1 MRSSR
6 VSASVSKGLLVTFL
20 LLALFVPRVMA
31 APMDKTPLYTYDLAP
46 ALAYDL
52 RAERGSRNAWA
63 EAHLIA
69 ALQGLVNREHPRLY
83 ITYVAGDTGK
93 PGGIDRFW
101 LDHLRAPGGWLAQT
115 PLHPLPTLE
124 SLIQTFRPH
133 IKGVVLY
140 DLHVPA
146 TSNVASTAAGCENL
160 LPIPYDPAPGSV
172 YDRLVVH
179 GPRLPV
185 KLRLLHADGSP
196 LFTGAETGS
205 AKCDAYLWAKRRYL
219 DTGLCDPTRLA
230 YYIDSWWLT
239 APTKSGPDTHG
250 LSNHDYFIAR
260 RAFFF
265 DLSPWD
271 DEEAQDDTNQPLGTD
286 ARTLTAILRS
296 AYDQTLGRHMVHVG
310 GFVPWAWKYTQ
321 TAGGRHGDVATE
333 WRYASILSCFN
344 AYMDADALGL
354 NAMANASVFALLPRK
369 SHYPQPKPTVAD
381 WTKAGDLDGA
391 GRVAPYTYVTFYV
404 GDYDSAAWL
413 YQRLPAL
420 WNDPARG
427 TVPLGWAFNPNLADR
442 FPVGLDWARRT
453 ATPNDHFITGDSG
466 AGYLNPGNLDGDRP
480 FSHLPPGLNTW
491 EAHCR
496 RYYQTWDLSLTG
508 FIIDG
513 DARPMSL
520 DALAAYARF
529 SPDGFIAQKLPAY
542 SGLVPGTQ
550 TPYLR
555 MGSDM
560 PNPDQTD
567 EALRR
572 IQATFSGDEGAGP
585 HFHIFRTI
593 LWSPSAHKKLFTRLG
608 ALPNVRIVDPYTLMG
623 LLRRHL
629 TQK

>member
-1 MRSSR
+1 MFALPIRLF
-6 VSASVSKGLLVTFL
+6 AL
-20 LLALFVPRVMA
+20 LLLLLYAVPRVLA
-31 APMDKTPLYTYDLAP
+31 APMDKTPLYTYDLTP
-46 ALAYDL
+46 TLAYDL
-52 RAERGSRNAWA
+52 HAERGSRNAWA
-63 EAHLIA
+63 EVHLVA

-83 ITYVAGDTGK
+83 ITYVTGDTGK

-101 LDHLRAPGGWLAQT
+101 LYHLRAPGGWLAKM
-115 PLHPLPTLE
+115 PLHLLPALE
-124 SLIQTFRPH
+124 SLVQTFRPH

-140 DLHVPA
+140 DLRVPA
-146 TSNVASTAAGCENL
+146 TSNVASTAAGCEDL
-160 LPIPYDPAPGSV
+160 LPIAYDPAPGSV
-172 YDRLVVH
+172 YNRLVVH

-185 KLRLLHADGSP
+185 KLRLLHTDGSP

-219 DTGLCDPTRLA
+219 DTGRCDPTRLA

-239 APTKSGPDTHG
+239 APAKSGPDTHG
-250 LSNHDYFIAR
+250 LSDHDYFIAR

-265 DLSPWD
+265 DLSPWS
-271 DEEAQDDTNQPLGTD
+271 DEEPQDDPKQPLGTD
-286 ARTLTAILRS
+286 TRTLTAILRS
-296 AYDQTLGRHMVHVG
+296 AYDRTHGRHMVHVG

-333 WRYASILSCFN
+333 WRYAAILSCFN

-354 NAMANASVFALLPRK
+354 NAMANASVFALFPQQA
-369 SHYPQPKPTVAD
+369 HYSQPKPTAAD
-381 WTKAGDLDGA
+381 WARADDLDSA
-391 GRVAPYTYVTFYV
+391 GNVAPYTYITFYV

-453 ATPNDHFITGDSG
+453 ATVNDHFIAGDSG
-466 AGYLNPGNLDGDRP
+466 AGYLNPGDLDGDRP
-480 FSHLPPGLNTW
+480 FSHLPSGLETW

-508 FIIDG
+508 FVIDG
-513 DARPMSL
+513 DARPMSA
-520 DALAAYARF
+520 DALTAYARF
-529 SPDGFIAQKLPAY
+529 SPDGFVAQKLPAY

-550 TPYLR
+550 TPFLT
-555 MGSDM
+555 MGADM

-572 IQATFSGDEGAGP
+572 IQATLAGDKDAGP

-593 LWSPSAHKKLFTRLG
+593 LWSPMAHQRLFTRLQ
-608 ALPNVRIVDPYTLMG
+608 ALPNVRVVDPYTLMG
-623 LLRRHL
+623 LLRHHLRH
-629 TQK
+629 K